1 MSASQILVLLLP
13 ELVLGAAGLVVFACD
28 LIWLEEARKRWLPY
42 LALCGLALAL
52 IATASLWGANLS
64 LFAGMF
70 TVDAFALF
78 FKLITIIAT
87 ALVVLAA
94 IEYLAGRTPY
104 RGEFY
109 ALFLFAALSMTLAV
123 SATNLIMIYLAM
135 EFLSITSYIL
145 AGYIREDVKSN
156 EAAIK
161 YFLYGA
167 IASAVM
173 LYGMSLLYGAAGSTE
188 LAAIAA
194 ALSVRSPLQWV
205 AVPAII
211 LLLTGFGFK
220 IALVPFHQWSPDT
233 YEGAPTPVTAFLS
246 IGPKAV
252 GFAILM
258 RVFLT
263 ALPGFQREW
272 VAILAGISM
281 VTMTLGNLVA
291 LRQTNIKRM
300 LAYSSI
306 AHAGY
311 ILIGF
316 VCLYLAS
323 ESPFTGINGVLFYL
337 LAYLFTNLGAFV
349 AVIAFE
355 QATGSNEIADYAGL
369 AGRAPFLAASL
380 LIFLLSLTGIPGTGG
395 FFGKFFVFG
404 AAIQVQFYILA
415 VVGIINSVIAA
426 FYYLNIVKAMFFE
439 KAAEGKREP
448 IPVPATMGL
457 VLVVALSMTLLLG
470 LYPQPFLNL
479 ATRSVQILAVR

>member
-1 MSASQILVLLLP
+1 LLP
-13 ELVLGAAGLVVFACD
+13 ELVLGAAGLAVFGCD
-28 LIWLEEARKRWLPY
+28 LIWRDEAKKHWLPY
-42 LALCGLALAL
+42 LALGGLALAL
-52 IATASLWGANLS
+52 IATASLWGANYTL
-64 LFAGMF
+64 LGGMF
-70 TVDAFALF
+70 TVDPFALF
-78 FKLITIIAT
+78 FKLMAVIAT
-87 ALVVLAA
+87 ALVILAA

-109 ALFLFAALSMTLAV
+109 SLFLFASLSMTLAV

-145 AGYIREDVKSN
+145 AGYIREDVKSS

-167 IASAVM
+167 VASGVM
-173 LYGMSLLYGAAGSTE
+173 LYGMSLLYGATGTTE
-188 LAAIAA
+188 LSAIAT
-194 ALSVRSPLQWV
+194 ALAGEGTAPSIQWL

-220 IALVPFHQWSPDT
+220 IALVPFHQWAPDT

-246 IGPKAV
+246 VGPKAV

-263 ALPGFQREW
+263 ALPHFQIEW
-272 VAILAGISM
+272 TAILAGISM

-323 ESPFTGINGVLFYL
+323 ESPFKGINGALFYL

-355 QATGSNEIADYAGL
+355 QATGSCEIADYSGL
-369 AGRAPFLAASL
+369 AGRSPFLAGTFL
-380 LIFLLSLTGIPGTGG
+380 VFLLSLTGIPGTGG
-395 FFGKFFVFG
+395 FFGKFFVLG
-404 AAIQVQFYILA
+404 AAIQVQFYVLA

-426 FYYLNIVKAMFFE
+426 FYYLNVVKAMFFE
-439 KAAEGKREP
+439 PKAEGANR
-448 IPVPATMGL
+448 IPVPPTMGL
-457 VLVVALSMTLLLG
+457 VLVVALIMTLLLG
-470 LYPQPFLNL
+470 LYPQPFINL
-479 ATRSVQILAVR
+479 ASQSMQILAAL